1 MTLVADLA
9 APGALAIERLL
20 SAARARAEATGVRAN
35 IALVDAGGNLAGFLR
50 MPGSFLSSG
59 ELAIDKAYTAAS
71 FGMATRA
78 FGELLETSPRAVREG
93 LLRRPR
99 LTEVP
104 GGCPLVIEGRAAGAI
119 GVSGG
124 SADEDEDIA
133 AHALAAVADKLTG
146 RE

>member
-1 MTLVADLA
+1 MTLVADMA
-9 APGALAIERLL
+9 APTGEAIELML
-20 SAARARAEATGVRAN
+20 AAARARAEAIGIRIN
-35 IALVDAGGNLAGFLR
+35 IALVDGAGNLAGFLR

-71 FGMATRA
+71 FGMTTRA
-78 FGELLETSPRAVREG
+78 FGELLAASPSAVRDG

-104 GGCPLVIEGRAAGAI
+104 GGLPVLIDGRLAGAI

-124 SADEDEDIA
+124 SDAEDEDIA
-133 AHALAAVADKLTG
+133 AHALTAVAQQKSG

>member
-1 MTLVADLA
+1 MNLATAIA
-9 APGALAIERLL
+9 APTAEAIEWLL
-20 SAARARAEATGVRAN
+20 SAARGRADAIGIRVN
-35 IALVDAGGNLAGFLR
+35 IGIVDGAGNLAGFLR

-71 FGMATRA
+71 FGMTTRG
-78 FGELLETSPRAVREG
+78 FGELLEGSPRAVRDG

-99 LTEVP
+99 LSEVP
-104 GGCPLVIEGRAAGAI
+104 GGCPILIDGRMAGAI

-124 SADEDEDIA
+124 SDAEDEDIA
-133 AHALAAVADKLTG
+133 THALASVAEQMAG

>member
-1 MTLVADLA
+1 MSLATVIA
-9 APGALAIERLL
+9 APTVETIERLL
-20 SAARARAEATGVRAN
+20 SAARERADAISICVN
-35 IALVDAGGNLAGFLR
+35 IGIVDGAGNLAGFLR

-71 FGMATRA
+71 FGMTTRG
-78 FGELLETSPRAVREG
+78 FGVLLEASPRAVRDG

-104 GGCPLVIEGRAAGAI
+104 GGLPILIDGRLAGAI

-124 SADEDEDIA
+124 SDEEDEDIA
-133 AHALAAVADKLTG
+133 TYALAAVAHENSG
-146 RE
+146 RV